1 VLLSL
6 IRNARDELIAYPS
19 GLTPK
24 RIQIV
29 VVFEPQGQ
37 VSISVEDNGPGVPVA
52 LIENIFEP
60 FFTTKMVGKSMGLG
74 LSVSFG
80 IVSEMGGKIVV
91 VNTSGGAKF
100 EIILPTI
107 HH

>member
-1 VLLSL
+1 V
-6 IRNARDELIAYPS
+6 A
-19 GLTPK
+19 PK

-37 VSISVEDNGPGVPVA
+37 VSISIEDNGPGVPVA
-52 LIENIFEP
+52 LLENIFDP
-60 FFTTKMVGKSMGLG
+60 FFTTKKVGKGTGLG
-74 LSVSFG
+74 LSASYG
-80 IVSEMGGKIVV
+80 IVNEMGGNIAV